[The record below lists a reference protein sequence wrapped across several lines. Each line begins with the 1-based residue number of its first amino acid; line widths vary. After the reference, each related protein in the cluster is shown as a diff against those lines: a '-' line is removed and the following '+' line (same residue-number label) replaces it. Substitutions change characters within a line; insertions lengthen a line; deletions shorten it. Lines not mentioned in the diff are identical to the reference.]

1 MDGFNSIDDRVV
13 VMAATNR
20 LDTLDDALLRP
31 GRFDRQIYIGA
42 PDIKGRASILKIHL
56 ANKKMAPDVS
66 HTVFQHL
73 NVIFQFQNYYYNNAF
88 QMELE
93 DVAKRLAAR
102 TPGMAGADLANVCNE
117 GALIAARKAQ
127 NHINFSVS
135 T

>member
-1 MDGFNSIDDRVV
+1 MNQILTEMDGFNSIDDRVV

-66 HTVFQHL
+66 HI
-73 NVIFQFQNYYYNNAF
+73 IFTLQNSVNWGRGTQFTEF
-88 QMELE
+88 
-93 DVAKRLAAR
+93 
-102 TPGMAGADLANVCNE
+102 
-117 GALIAARKAQ
+117 
-127 NHINFSVS
+127 
-135 T
+135 